1 MGKWE
6 CCQCLEDN
14 SDSEEVCRWCDTLRE
29 EADRVRIGTQEKS
42 QSKESKGPNAWN
54 ASKPRGPGGPGGPAS
69 GPDAAA
75 EAMKATWAARRRR
88 LLQQLAVAE
97 VDFCAPEQRRTRLRA
112 LQLELHPDK
121 HQEGHQHFA
130 QEMFLLVQSRWE
142 EDERSRERRQEEARK
157 AEERLKE
164 EVRRAEEALKRE
176 EAARAKEEALRRQ
189 KEAEEAEQK
198 RRLDA
203 AIAAAREEDTRR
215 QEREEEM
222 LNDGQDRAREDEGVQ
237 LDEDDS
243 QELSPA
249 ECIAEQHIVNAWRRT
264 QEQQVRNELMA
275 QEVEE
280 EGASMSKQM
289 SKQMSMQIDVNIS
302 DIQGPLRTIKAER
315 SWLVA
320 DIKKILERTE
330 KIHRGRQRL
339 LLGDGDVDDLQ
350 PLMNLAHS
358 GPLNFV
364 LVVCMDKHYRIDLFM
379 EAFQV
384 SWRVLQFASASI
396 RANPKIIKLA
406 LQKDWHSLAFAAPSL
421 RTDYRMARL
430 AVKRSGLALEV
441 LTPEMRNDRPLV
453 LMAVQQD
460 WQALKFA
467 SLRLRG
473 DPGVVM
479 EAVRQSIGALEFAS
493 QKLRGDRSLMLLAVK
508 RDGGALRFA
517 SSKLQ
522 ADVDLVIEALRQ
534 DGKAIVHAA
543 PEVRADPKL
552 HAAMK
557 GNSEVLRFLGFDS
570 RDRLSTEQE
579 LFDAYMGSWTS
590 PYDDATIAAV
600 LRRHR

>member
-1 MGKWE
+1 
-6 CCQCLEDN
+6 
-14 SDSEEVCRWCDTLRE
+14 
-29 EADRVRIGTQEKS
+29 
-42 QSKESKGPNAWN
+42 
-54 ASKPRGPGGPGGPAS
+54 
-69 GPDAAA
+69 
-75 EAMKATWAARRRR
+75 
-88 LLQQLAVAE
+88 
-97 VDFCAPEQRRTRLRA
+97 
-112 LQLELHPDK
+112 
-121 HQEGHQHFA
+121 
-130 QEMFLLVQSRWE
+130 
-142 EDERSRERRQEEARK
+142 
-157 AEERLKE
+157 
-164 EVRRAEEALKRE
+164 
-176 EAARAKEEALRRQ
+176 
-189 KEAEEAEQK
+189 EEAEQK

-203 AIAAAREEDTRR
+203 AIAAAREEDARR

-243 QELSPA
+243 QEVSPA

-264 QEQQVRNELMA
+264 QEQQVRKELMA

-460 WQALKFA
+460 CKGSSLLDWQCNFFL
-467 SLRLRG
+467 SLRTTLLC
-473 DPGVVM
+473 
-479 EAVRQSIGALEFAS
+479 SKYLLL
-493 QKLRGDRSLMLLAVK
+493 QKLKGDSAIHSART
-508 RDGGALRFA
+508 
-517 SSKLQ
+517 
-522 ADVDLVIEALRQ
+522 
-534 DGKAIVHAA
+534 GK
-543 PEVRADPKL
+543 P
-552 HAAMK
+552 
-557 GNSEVLRFLGFDS
+557 
-570 RDRLSTEQE
+570 
-579 LFDAYMGSWTS
+579 
-590 PYDDATIAAV
+590 
-600 LRRHR
+600 